1 MAESLTDELAAYGID
16 YVDAMDRFGDN
27 ADLYE
32 RLALKYLDDTHY
44 VALVAAMEA
53 KDYEEGYSQAH
64 SLKGVSGNLSFRDL
78 FQVATY
84 VSDAL
89 FAGEIDAAQKHMP
102 ALGDAHKKVLEGL
115 TAWKDG
121 QLA

>member
-1 MAESLTDELAAYGID
+1 MAESLTTALAAYGID

-27 ADLYE
+27 AELYE
-32 RLALKYLDDTHY
+32 RLALKYLNDNHY
-44 VALVAAMEA
+44 VSLVAAMEA

-64 SLKGVSGNLSFRDL
+64 SLKGVSGNLSFREL
-78 FQVATY
+78 FQVAAY

-89 FAGEIDAAQKHMP
+89 FSGEIDAAQNHMA
-102 ALGDAHKKVLEGL
+102 ALGDAHKKVVECLE
-115 TAWKDG
+115 AWMSG

>member
-1 MAESLTDELAAYGID
+1 MAESLTTALAAYGID

-27 ADLYE
+27 AALYE
-32 RLALKYLDDTHY
+32 KLALKYLDDGHY

-78 FQVATY
+78 FQVAAY

-89 FAGEIDAAQKHMP
+89 FTGEIDAAQSHMD
-102 ALGDAHKKVLEGL
+102 ALGDAHKKVVEGL
-115 TAWKDG
+115 EAWKDG

>member
-1 MAESLTDELAAYGID
+1 MAESLTTALAAYGID

-27 ADLYE
+27 AELYE
-32 RLALKYLDDTHY
+32 RLALKYLNDNHY

-64 SLKGVSGNLSFRDL
+64 GLKGVSGNLSFREL
-78 FQVATY
+78 FQVAAY

-89 FAGEIDAAQKHMP
+89 FSGEIDAAQNHMA
-102 ALGDAHKKVLEGL
+102 ALGDAHKKVVEGL
-115 TAWKDG
+115 EAWKSG

>member
-1 MAESLTDELAAYGID
+1 MAESLTTALAAYGID

-27 ADLYE
+27 AELYE
-32 RLALKYLDDTHY
+32 RLALKYLNDNHY

-64 SLKGVSGNLSFRDL
+64 GLKGVSGNLSFRDL
-78 FQVATY
+78 FQVAAY

-89 FAGEIDAAQKHMP
+89 FTGEIDAAQSHMA
-102 ALGDAHKKVLEGL
+102 ALGDAHKKVVEGL
-115 TAWKDG
+115 EAWKSG